1 MNLKGKKIVI
11 TPFKCILF
19 LVYMVEISN
28 FYIGYTEMFQLFK
41 YISICVIGIYLA
53 KRYNIFLKRKYIK
66 LNGILVLFCFFTIV
80 VSYFSVGN
88 YERNPLLAAIVFS
101 LIQLETVLV
110 MEYAAEKG
118 RMKYVLDS
126 FFKTTVI
133 WLLITDFM
141 ILFIPN
147 LFLKY
152 DNYLVGTK
160 FIVSYLHILLISFAI
175 INYRL
180 NILKNK
186 MVIALIFL
194 LSTYITVK
202 VECSTGLVGEILL
215 IILLVLPYNLKKI
228 FYKPIS
234 FTIAV
239 ILSFL
244 FSVIYEIVLA
254 NPLIQ
259 NLVEIYLSKEL
270 TLTGRIYIYAMLP
283 KVLKG
288 HYMMG
293 YGYGTTYEVCEK
305 YIGFADTQNAVTEW
319 IMQIG
324 IVGVIILM
332 IIFCKIFSK
341 VQECIKNDVNNEV
354 KKYAVLIDYIYILV
368 ILGTVE
374 ITIDNIFWGVM
385 ALIFGGFCQTL
396 KEGENS
402 L

>member
-1 MNLKGKKIVI
+1 
-11 TPFKCILF
+11 
-19 LVYMVEISN
+19 
-28 FYIGYTEMFQLFK
+28 
-41 YISICVIGIYLA
+41 
-53 KRYNIFLKRKYIK
+53 
-66 LNGILVLFCFFTIV
+66 
-80 VSYFSVGN
+80 
-88 YERNPLLAAIVFS
+88 
-101 LIQLETVLV
+101 
-110 MEYAAEKG
+110 
-118 RMKYVLDS
+118 
-126 FFKTTVI
+126 
-133 WLLITDFM
+133 
-141 ILFIPN
+141 
-147 LFLKY
+147 
-152 DNYLVGTK
+152 
-160 FIVSYLHILLISFAI
+160 
-175 INYRL
+175 
-180 NILKNK
+180 

-270 TLTGRIYIYAMLP
+270 TLTGRTYIYAMLP